1 MEHTQSDL
9 TVEVREVPR
18 SFPAILGALLAMAG
32 IVYAESLV
40 SWWTGT
46 SSPHSL
52 LLTLLVEFPLFV
64 CGGALTGHVA
74 QFSGRGCRLRLG
86 RILVAVWVFDVGSAF
101 TFTMLNG

>member
-40 SWWTGT
+40 SWCLGRN
-46 SSPHSL
+46 SQPSL
-52 LLTLLVEFPLFV
+52 LLELPLLLV
-64 CGGALTGHVA
+64 GGAITGRLA
-74 QFSGRGCRLRLG
+74 QFSARGSRLRLG
-86 RILVAVWVFDVGSAF
+86 RILMAVLTFNLALAF
-101 TFTMLNG
+101 FFHMLGW

>member
-18 SFPAILGALLAMAG
+18 SFPAILGALLAMSG
-32 IVYAESLV
+32 IISAENLM
-40 SWWTGT
+40 SWCVGGH
-46 SSPHSL
+46 SQPSPL
-52 LLTLLVEFPLFV
+52 LELPLLVL
-64 CGGALTGHVA
+64 GGAVTGHLA
-74 QFSGRGCRLRLG
+74 QYATQGSRLRLG